1 MTPFSIKTVSVL
13 TLSAVLIFS
22 TPLMAFIIIYSDLD
36 IIKENLSFNYT
47 PETSYTRIQ
56 LNIYADVGNI
66 EIEYNTESTDE
77 YIHTNIGIELAGLDL
92 KDKTYLHFF
101 NFSWIEVNSSV
112 HFYLTLKS
120 HTLEEF
126 SNLLMKEINI
136 IFSLKAD
143 IIFDINATTNQG
155 DIKFQAEYGIHV
167 GNININVSKGNIL
180 YDLSYCIIE
189 GNLSGIVGMGN
200 IEFNTFNEKYL
211 QNTNW
216 NLTVETGD
224 ISLYIYQYNCPEAN
238 ITGTVKVN
246 DGDVFFLYEDDNTD
260 VGASFDIFIDF
271 IVPDCL
277 RSSSI
282 FENCSF
288 IIGFHCTQPNDTPEI
303 DNYIIT
309 SWDLKTNDIK
319 NLYDIVFDIIQ
330 KPVINNCY
338 ATMKLES
345 FPYSW

>member
-1 MTPFSIKTVSVL
+1 METFSIKFVIVL

-22 TPLMAFIIIYSDLD
+22 TPLMVFIIIYSDLD

-77 YIHTNIGIELAGLDL
+77 YIHTDIGIELAGLDL
-92 KDKTYLHFF
+92 KDKTYSHFF

-112 HFYLTLKS
+112 DFYLTLKS

-126 SNLLMKEINI
+126 SNLLMKKINI
-136 IFSLKAD
+136 FFSLKAD
-143 IIFDINATTNQG
+143 IIFDINAITNQG

-189 GNLSGIVGMGN
+189 GNLSGVVSTGD
-200 IEFNTFNEKYL
+200 IEFKTFNEKYT

-224 ISLYIYQYNCPEAN
+224 INLYIYQFNSPEAN
-238 ITGTVKVN
+238 ISGTVKVN
-246 DGDVFFLYEDDNTD
+246 EGDVFFLYEDNSADIGARFD
-260 VGASFDIFIDF
+260 VFIDF

-277 RSSSI
+277 MSNPA

-288 IIGFHCTQPNDTPEI
+288 IIGFHYTLPNDTPEI

-309 SWDLKTNDIK
+309 SWDLKNNDIK
-319 NLYDIVFDIIQ
+319 NFYDIVFDIIQ

-338 ATMKLES
+338 VSMKLES
-345 FPYSW
+345 IPYNW